1 MAPKVPKEL
10 PQLKKSPVKS
20 PKPLK
25 PPNSPKKKDPALVD
39 PQVLF
44 LWTCIECRTAGK
56 EGGCFG
62 IDFAAV
68 AGKLNITNSAANK
81 RFSRLRISMKARES
95 KDEQLKDEELKDD
108 LDDSEMP
115 QFEESLED

>member
-1 MAPKVPKEL
+1 M
-10 PQLKKSPVKS
+10 Q
-20 PKPLK
+20 
-25 PPNSPKKKDPALVD
+25 DCW
-39 PQVLF
+39 QGRRLF
-44 LWTCIECRTAGK
+44 RGEYFQGSWTFHRD
-56 EGGCFG
+56 CFIYTYSDIQ

-68 AGKLNITNSAANK
+68 AGKLNITKSAANK